1 MTSNVI
7 NLAERIARREA
18 EKQAAEKK
26 VVWMP
31 EWRKRLTAKD
41 YTFDRRPVA

>member
-1 MTSNVI
+1 MGEVI
-7 NLAERIARREA
+7 NLRERIARREA

-31 EWRKRLTAKD
+31 EWRKRLVAKD
-41 YTFDRRPVA
+41 YTPYPGGAA